1 MRQDHDKKEMDK
13 LFTVMDVNVSANEDM
28 EFCRRIGEK
37 GQQARPLVVGFY
49 TEWSRSVVLKN
60 TKYLADSDHSHISI
74 VPDLTQQQRKAE
86 RSLQAEAERR
96 NEEEL
101 SNDDISKNLSWRVV
115 GKRGQKRLIKSYNMQ
130 QEQQIGANSRAGR
143 GGGGLLRPRA
153 RGRGWIPMTGQRK
166 RGHPDQEQDQADTIE
181 RPPKRGNR
189 GRGRPPGRIA
199 TGANRVPLSLSQP
212 QAQQE
217 VSIRMGAEEEEVESQ
232 ETDMDQLSQDQ
243 VVVEEEEEEGLRLG
257 EL

>member
-1 MRQDHDKKEMDK
+1 MEGGGQEGAEEADKE
-13 LFTVMDVNVSANEDM
+13 LQHATGA
-28 EFCRRIGEK
+28 
-37 GQQARPLVVGFY
+37 
-49 TEWSRSVVLKN
+49 
-60 TKYLADSDHSHISI
+60 ADWR
-74 VPDLTQQQRKAE
+74 QQQGRK
-86 RSLQAEAERR
+86 RR
-96 NEEEL
+96 
-101 SNDDISKNLSWRVV
+101 R
-115 GKRGQKRLIKSYNMQ
+115 RT
-130 QEQQIGANSRAGR
+130 
-143 GGGGLLRPRA
+143 LRQRA